1 MSGGGVSL
9 FYATRLGQN
18 DWTWPLHARPATPP
32 HALVCYHVCSR
43 DTYAIEGGLAG
54 LEGRV
59 IPSALAVGTSDA
71 RHACV
76 TCRLSQVRRLRLD
89 LREGG

>member
-18 DWTWPLHARPATPP
+18 DWTWPLHARLATPP
-32 HALVCYHVCSR
+32 HALVCYHVNTR

-76 TCRLSQVRRLRLD
+76 TCRPS
-89 LREGG
+89 

>member
-32 HALVCYHVCSR
+32 HALVCYHVNTR

-54 LEGRV
+54 LLGHREKEACALGH
-59 IPSALAVGTSDA
+59 SARCSGVLA
-71 RHACV
+71 RPHE
-76 TCRLSQVRRLRLD
+76 QVSSASVCWNLR
-89 LREGG
+89 